1 MKGKNTWTWLNRN
14 MIMSVHVN
22 NNMKVGIIGGGIS
35 GLFLGYKLT
44 LLGHTVCVFESSDR
58 LGGRVHTIHMKDG
71 NTFEAGA
78 GRFNT
83 SHKRLFKLLSE
94 LKLDDKVM
102 PINTKKTYKINSRD
116 YNYDKYVGGLLF
128 NKVVTASKV
137 CRQED
142 LKSITLRDY
151 MTSVIG
157 ASNTKR
163 VIDAFGYN
171 SEFELQ
177 NAYTSLEIFKTDF
190 NDVIQYYYL
199 KGGLS
204 QVINELERKIIE
216 KKSNRIM
223 LQSEVYDYDVN
234 NNIVHYKQ
242 NAKLR
247 VRQEKF
253 DKVVFCVTKQA
264 LLKFTS
270 LLQHDRKLLHY
281 LTHSIE
287 MAPLHRIFVKF
298 PVEDG
303 KDAWFKGLNRTTTN
317 LPIRYVI
324 PMNAQAGL
332 MQISYTDKQHADYW
346 NSFESEQEVVK
357 ELMNNLRVLYPK
369 LKIPSPMWIKR
380 YYWKEGA
387 TYWRPNF
394 NIYRNSN
401 RIVDNYYIAGEI
413 TSKFH
418 NAWIEGAL
426 ESVTSVVWDTKRL
439 KS

>member
-1 MKGKNTWTWLNRN
+1 
-14 MIMSVHVN
+14 MIMSLQVN
-22 NNMKVGIIGGGIS
+22 SNMKIGIIGGGIS

-44 LLGHTVCVFESSDR
+44 LLGHTVCIFESSDR
-58 LGGRVHTIHMKDG
+58 LGGRIHTIHLKDG
-71 NTFEAGA
+71 NVFEAGA

-83 SHKRLFKLLSE
+83 SHKRLFKLLRD

-102 PINTKKTYKINSRD
+102 QIKTKRTYKINSRD
-116 YNYDKYVGGLLF
+116 YNYDTYVGELLF

-137 CRQED
+137 SRKEV

-151 MTSVIG
+151 MVSVIG
-157 ASNTKR
+157 TCNTKR

-190 NDVIQYYYL
+190 NDAIQYYYL
-199 KGGLS
+199 QGGLS
-204 QVINELERKIIE
+204 QIISELQRKILD
-216 KKSNRIM
+216 KTNNRIM

-242 NAKLR
+242 NRR
-247 VRQEKF
+247 VKRSQEKF

-264 LLKFTS
+264 LLKFPT
-270 LLQHDRKLLHY
+270 LLHYDSKLLHY

-317 LPIRYVI
+317 LPIRYII
-324 PMNAQAGL
+324 PMNPQTGL

-346 NSFESEQEVVK
+346 NSFESDQEVVK

-369 LKIPSPMWIKR
+369 LNIPSPVWIKR

-394 NIYRNSN
+394 NIYRNN
-401 RIVDNYYIAGEI
+401 NNKNYYIAGEI
-413 TSKFH
+413 TSQFH

-426 ESVTSVVWDTKRL
+426 ESVASVIKRL